1 MRSIQIKKCRLA
13 VIGVNDMS
21 TDRAHP
27 TADELY
33 ELLKRTSLPTVLV
46 EGKDDII
53 FYRKV
58 EEDLRGFGVDMLPAG
73 NKGAVLDLYKRISES
88 PVSSP
93 MVFVVDK
100 DLWVHDHVVGEERPE
115 EVITTQGYS
124 IENDLY
130 LDGDLE
136 SLLSIDERKKFR
148 EELDRFVYWYALAV
162 ARKLR
167 GSDATF
173 RTHPGKILDDEDH
186 YAAET
191 ALSEGEDYPEEFLN
205 DIKNNYPSI
214 LRGKS
219 LFALLVRELSSK
231 RRDVKFSVKQLM
243 EIGASRRGNNYQMM
257 SSSIRDVLDRVMVS
271 GKAPEA

>member
-1 MRSIQIKKCRLA
+1 
-13 VIGVNDMS
+13 MS
-21 TDRAHP
+21 NNKPHP

-33 ELLKRTSLPTVLV
+33 ALLKRTSLPTVLV

-53 FYRKV
+53 FYRKI
-58 EEDLRGFGVDMLPAG
+58 EEDLRNLGVDMLPAG
-73 NKGAVLDLYKRISES
+73 NKGAVLELLRRISEN

-100 DLWVHDHVVGEERPE
+100 DLWVHNHLGNGEIPS

-136 SLLSIDERKKFR
+136 SLLSVDEREVFR
-148 EELDRFVYWYALAV
+148 EELGRFVYWYALAV
-162 ARKLR
+162 ARQLR
-167 GSDATF
+167 GEHSAF
-173 RTHPGKILDDEDH
+173 RTHPGKILDDEEH
-186 YAAET
+186 YSSEI
-191 ALSEGEDYPEEFLN
+191 ALSEGEAYPEEFL
-205 DIKNNYPSI
+205 DVISNNYSSI

-231 RRDVKFSVKQLM
+231 RREVKFSVKQLM
-243 EIGASRRGNNYQMM
+243 EIGAARRGDNYQQM
-257 SSSIRDVLDRVMVS
+257 SRSIQ
-271 GKAPEA
+271 EALELAIIPK